1 MPQIRVLLVE
11 DDTLSR
17 ELMAFYLRGEG
28 MLVTEADSLSAL
40 RQSLRQVVPDIVV
53 LDLMLGDGSGLDA
66 MREIGEMGC
75 GVIVLSSRDSP
86 VDRILGLELGAHDY
100 LAKPLEPRELALRIR
115 NLHRLL
121 ASAGE
126 QPAQE
131 LFRFGPYELD
141 PLAHQLRRSND
152 GSVVTMTGTQF
163 RLLELLVRHP
173 NRVFERDTLVDQIFG
188 RRWIGLSRSIDV
200 LVSKTRARIDGTD
213 EPTWIK
219 SIRGVGYVFVGD
231 VKRVRRKASEPASGE
246 R

>member
-17 ELMAFYLRGEG
+17 ELMALYLKGEG
-28 MLVTEADSLSAL
+28 MLVTEADSLASLRHAL
-40 RQSLRQVVPDIVV
+40 RQAVPDIVV
-53 LDLMLGDGSGLDA
+53 LDLMLGDGNGLDA
-66 MREIGEMGC
+66 MREINEAGC

-86 VDRILGLELGAHDY
+86 VDRILGLELGANDY
-100 LAKPLEPRELALRIR
+100 LAKPLEPRELALRIKK
-115 NLHRLL
+115 LYGLL

-126 QPAQE
+126 QPAHE

-141 PLAHQLRRSND
+141 PSAHQVRRVDDSSII
-152 GSVVTMTGTQF
+152 GMTGTQF

-188 RRWIGLSRSIDV
+188 RRWVGLSRSIDV
-200 LVSKTRARIDGTD
+200 LVSKTRAHIDVRD
-213 EPTWIK
+213 EPTMIK

-231 VKRVRRKASEPASGE
+231 VKRIRRKAGEPASGE

>member
-1 MPQIRVLLVE
+1 MAQIRVLLVE

-17 ELMAFYLRGEG
+17 ELMALYLKGEG
-28 MLVTEADSLSAL
+28 MIVSEADSLAAL
-40 RQSLRQVVPDIVV
+40 RQSLRQAAPDIVV
-53 LDLMLGDGSGLDA
+53 LDLMLGDGNGLDA
-66 MREIGEMGC
+66 MREIAEAGC

-115 NLHRLL
+115 KLYALL

-131 LFRFGPYELD
+131 LFRFGPFELD
-141 PLAHQLRRSND
+141 PSAHQLRRSVD
-152 GSVVTMTGTQF
+152 GSIVTMTGTQF

-188 RRWIGLSRSIDV
+188 RRWVGLSRSIDV
-200 LVSKTRARIDGTD
+200 LVSKTRAHIDEAVDT
-213 EPTWIK
+213 TWIK

-231 VKRVRRKASEPASGE
+231 VKRVRRKADEPASGE

>member
-17 ELMAFYLRGEG
+17 ELMALYLKGEG
-28 MLVTEADSLSAL
+28 IQVAEADSLAAL
-40 RQSLRQVVPDIVV
+40 RQSLRQAVPDIVV
-53 LDLMLGDGSGLDA
+53 LDLMLGDGNGLDA
-66 MREIGEMGC
+66 MREINEAGC

-115 NLHRLL
+115 KLYALL

-131 LFRFGPYELD
+131 VFRFGRYELD
-141 PLAHQLRRSND
+141 PAAHQVREIAD
-152 GSVVTMTGTQF
+152 GTLVTMTGTQF

-188 RRWIGLSRSIDV
+188 RRWVGLSRSIDV
-200 LVSKTRARIDGTD
+200 LVSKTRAHIDRPE
-213 EPTWIK
+213 EPTMIK

-231 VKRVRRKASEPASGE
+231 VKRVRRKAGEPASGE